1 MDVEIFNYCAMEMDN
16 AQCICNATAA
26 SHCQSFH
33 GWAETLFR
41 RIMSAL
47 SEEGDSK
54 RESHRAQPAKRSTR
68 GVSTSL
74 WKRETSAAVTNG
86 KMIRGSPAARQ
97 PDSPPVRR
105 RVSEGDG
112 RANIGEH
119 ITRCHVFACSLARCN
134 GERRERE
141 GSSFEVV
148 GTVGVKY
155 QFQIWSLL

>member
-1 MDVEIFNYCAMEMDN
+1 MLNVSVTPRPHHIANLFMDGQRPCLEGSCLP
-16 AQCICNATAA
+16 CP
-26 SHCQSFH
+26 
-33 GWAETLFR
+33 R
-41 RIMSAL
+41 RVTPK
-47 SEEGDSK
+47 E
-54 RESHRAQPAKRSTR
+54 RAIERNRRKEARAVFPLLYGNERRRYEWENDTR
-68 GVSTSL
+68 F
-74 WKRETSAAVTNG
+74 
-86 KMIRGSPAARQ
+86 AARQ
-97 PDSPPVRR
+97 PGSPPVRR